1 MEDDG
6 DDFSF
11 DFEST
16 LEEQQK
22 QAASGAPS
30 GDPSN
35 IASAAVPVNQSSSS
49 FKRNFRQV
57 MRCIERTDNFLISC
71 SCYMVQLCMLEASCV
86 RRQLRLCVPRYQRS
100 FSSRDLQ
107 MLLLIR
113 EFVII
118 AL

>member
-1 MEDDG
+1 MNDEE

-22 QAASGAPS
+22 LAAASG
-30 GDPSN
+30 DQSN

-57 MRCIERTDNFLISC
+57 THRVCTHRFWVL
-71 SCYMVQLCMLEASCV
+71 
-86 RRQLRLCVPRYQRS
+86 
-100 FSSRDLQ
+100 
-107 MLLLIR
+107 
-113 EFVII
+113 
-118 AL
+118 

>member
-16 LEEQQK
+16 LEEQQM
-22 QAASGAPS
+22 QAASAPT
-30 GDPSN
+30 GDPSS

-57 MRCIERTDNFLISC
+57 IHCIERTDAFSIGNTCKIRPVKISMRLVSGSIVGFLTS
-71 SCYMVQLCMLEASCV
+71 M
-86 RRQLRLCVPRYQRS
+86 
-100 FSSRDLQ
+100 SSRVLQ
-107 MLLLIR
+107 MVL
-113 EFVII
+113 
-118 AL
+118 